1 MPRFIVIWLITTV
14 SLMVT
19 AYFVP
24 GFHIQNFAAAVI
36 AAAILGLVNAI
47 VRPVLFL
54 LTLPI
59 TILTL
64 GLFSFVV
71 NALTLWL
78 ASEFS
83 RGFSID
89 GFVPALI
96 GSLVMSVVSGLLHWV
111 FSADE

>member
-1 MPRFIVIWLITTV
+1 MPRFIVIWLITTL
-14 SLMVT
+14 SLMAT

-24 GFHIQNFAAAVI
+24 GFHVQNFAAALI

-47 VRPVLFL
+47 VRPILFL

-59 TILTL
+59 TLGTL
-64 GLFSFVV
+64 GLFSFVI
-71 NALTLWL
+71 NAVTLWI

-89 GFVPALI
+89 GFIPALV

-111 FSADE
+111 FSADP

>member
-1 MPRFIVIWLITTV
+1 MPRFITTWLITTI
-14 SLMVT
+14 SLLVT

-24 GFHIQNFAAAVI
+24 GFHLQNI
-36 AAAILGLVNAI
+36 AAAIIAAAVLGLVNAI

-59 TILTL
+59 TVLTL

-78 ASEFS
+78 ASAFS
-83 RGFSID
+83 SGFSID
-89 GFVPALI
+89 GFLPALI
-96 GSLVMSVVSGLLHWV
+96 GSLVMSLVSALLHAV
-111 FSADE
+111 FGDR